1 MKKKLLFILV
11 TVMTFALFAPNAF
24 AAVKNETEL
33 RSAIANGDTTIELG
47 ANIEVTNSIIQ
58 ISKSI
63 TIDGKGTYKIYG
75 SNVRKLFE
83 ISTTTETIEVLFK
96 DITLENTYAGGRCID
111 TRSGNIELT
120 LNKATLVTTTAG
132 DDHDQTLTIGG
143 NSTSQN
149 DIVVNMIDSSITSGP
164 AGYGIITYNPVNLT
178 LNNSTITGYGAI
190 YMKASLG
197 SKGSAGSVVTI
208 KNNSKLVSNNIYK
221 TEGQNDFG
229 VIVLEDE
236 NIKVN
241 IENSTIE
248 VNSTDTAK
256 STPFLTQEDNKTL
269 VTPNEITVT
278 GASKIVA
285 NAENHENIYNT
296 DISLG
301 NNKVTIAEGVE
312 STLEIKEEQLPE
324 ETKVYEVI
332 TPEGEIKYVVATEEE
347 IVEKV
352 TVYPFP
358 SVKEFEEMLKIIEED
373 EQAPEDLKNA
383 YAEVGKLIA
392 NKNIAMAYD
401 IFYEGYIGENYVVGS
416 DKTELEKAVE
426 VVLEI
431 PEDLKELPKGYT
443 RIYSVIRLH
452 YNMTDNKFEVEEL
465 DASDNGDGTVSFE
478 SDKFST
484 YVLTYTDVKEE
495 LPAKTGDINII
506 MLIGEIIIAI
516 GGIIVSSKKRLEN
529 NI

>member
-1 MKKKLLFILV
+1 ML
-11 TVMTFALFAPNAF
+11 A
-24 AAVKNETEL
+24 
-33 RSAIANGDTTIELG
+33 
-47 ANIEVTNSIIQ
+47 
-58 ISKSI
+58 
-63 TIDGKGTYKIYG
+63 
-75 SNVRKLFE
+75 
-83 ISTTTETIEVLFK
+83 
-96 DITLENTYAGGRCID
+96 
-111 TRSGNIELT
+111 
-120 LNKATLVTTTAG
+120 
-132 DDHDQTLTIGG
+132 
-143 NSTSQN
+143 
-149 DIVVNMIDSSITSGP
+149 
-164 AGYGIITYNPVNLT
+164 
-178 LNNSTITGYGAI
+178 
-190 YMKASLG
+190 
-197 SKGSAGSVVTI
+197 
-208 KNNSKLVSNNIYK
+208 
-221 TEGQNDFG
+221 
-229 VIVLEDE
+229 
-236 NIKVN
+236 
-241 IENSTIE
+241 
-248 VNSTDTAK
+248 
-256 STPFLTQEDNKTL
+256 
-269 VTPNEITVT
+269 TPNEITVT

-285 NAENHENIYNT
+285 NAENHENIWNT

-312 STLEIKEEQLPE
+312 STLEIKEDQLPE

-332 TPEGEIKYVVATEEE
+332 TPEGENKYVVATEEE

-506 MLIGEIIIAI
+506 MLIGEIIVAI
-516 GGIIVSSKKRLEN
+516 GGIIVTSKKRLEN